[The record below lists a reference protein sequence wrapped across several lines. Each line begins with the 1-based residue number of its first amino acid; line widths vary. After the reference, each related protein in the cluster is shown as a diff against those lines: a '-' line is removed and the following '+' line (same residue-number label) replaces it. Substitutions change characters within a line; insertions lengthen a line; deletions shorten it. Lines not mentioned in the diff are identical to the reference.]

1 MAILPR
7 GPRPA
12 DGTRSWDELDS
23 AILLGFVVDEKSLSP
38 AKRKTAA
45 ARLRASAYAVDRWMS
60 DGTQS
65 SHADI
70 ASAVEMSGRWLSSQF
85 PRKNELYAFPPAE
98 MARSC
103 ALLSGASSSHEWDD
117 IAQLVRP
124 AFTLLQANPTGKEL
138 MAGLVRLHRVYPEL
152 GEADAV
158 FSLTLREELR
168 ERRSDRTLSIV
179 ELFACGVRLA
189 FQDWVDAGEPDL
201 EFVAD
206 RVTAFVNGPVR
217 RAYDALL
224 ELPGPEPRSFSL
236 RIP

>member
-7 GPRPA
+7 GSRPA
-12 DGTRSWDELDS
+12 DGANSWDEVDS
-23 AILLGFVVDEKSLSP
+23 EILLGFVVDEKSLSP

-45 ARLRASAYAVDRWMS
+45 ARLRASACAVDRWMC
-60 DGTQS
+60 DGTQT

-70 ASAVEMSGRWLSSQF
+70 ASAVGMSGRWLSTQF
-85 PRKNELYAFPPAE
+85 PRKNDLYAFPPAE

-103 ALLSGASSSHEWDD
+103 AFLSGVSQSHEWDD

-124 AFTLLQANPTGKEL
+124 AFVLLQKNAKGKTL
-138 MAGLVRLHRVYPEL
+138 MAGLVRLHRAHPEL

-158 FSLTLREELR
+158 FSLALREELR
-168 ERRSDRTLSIV
+168 ERRRERTLSIV

-217 RAYDALL
+217 CAYDALL
-224 ELPGPEPRSFSL
+224 ELPGPSAT
-236 RIP
+236 

>member
-12 DGTRSWDELDS
+12 DGLRSWGEIDS
-23 AILLGFVVDEKSLSP
+23 AILLGFVVDEESLSS

-45 ARLRASAYAVDRWMS
+45 ARLRASAYAVDRWLS
-60 DGTQS
+60 DGIQPL
-65 SHADI
+65 HADV
-70 ASAVEMSGRWLSSQF
+70 ASAVGMSGRWLSKQF

-98 MARSC
+98 IARSC
-103 ALLSGASSSHEWDD
+103 ALLSGASNSHEWDD
-117 IAQLVRP
+117 ISQLVRP
-124 AFTLLQANPTGKEL
+124 AFTLLQTNAIGKKM
-138 MAGLVRLHRVYPEL
+138 MAGLVRLHRAHPEL
-152 GEADAV
+152 GEADSV
-158 FSLTLREELR
+158 FSLALREELR
-168 ERRSDRTLSIV
+168 ERRSNRTLSIV

-217 RAYDALL
+217 CAYDALL
-224 ELPGPEPRSFSL
+224 ELPGPNAT
-236 RIP
+236 